1 MKWLAQSPN
10 LNPIENLWTTFKDEF
25 HKHLIQLNIK
35 PSTRLE
41 VLKKC
46 HELMRQV

>member
-1 MKWLAQSPN
+1 MKWPTQSLN
-10 LNPIENLWTTFKDEF
+10 LNSIEKLYTMFKDEF

-35 PSTRLE
+35 PSIRLK

-46 HELMRQV
+46 QV